1 MRTMTSAEAQNHFG
15 MLLDTAQREPISITR
30 RGRPVAY
37 LFSPQEYEALVQ
49 GRSSIEVQSSTT
61 QLLAAFRGSGKGGSA
76 ARLVEEREVEREREA

>member
-37 LFSPQEYEALVQ
+37 LFSAQEYAALTLPK
-49 GRSSIEVQSSTT
+49 SSIDELSANAQI
-61 QLLAAFRGSGKGGSA
+61 LAAFRGSGKGGST
-76 ARLVEEREVEREREA
+76 ARLVEEREAERVLGK